1 MADGTAADGTAADG
15 TEVDGTA
22 ANLLEVD
29 ATVRESQDYIVS

>member
-22 ANLLEVD
+22 ANLLGVD
-29 ATVRESQDYIVS
+29 VTVRESQDYIVS